1 MVNKAGT
8 EAQAKMIFDNMADVA
23 RRHLS
28 VSLDF
33 MGFVPQD
40 GKLCLG
46 RRVTGAIPAT
56 ASAAAF
62 SRIAESLADWPCPDD
77 EERGL
82 KHFMEC
88 LLLSSQNS
96 SSNAATAGGAI

>member
-1 MVNKAGT
+1 
-8 EAQAKMIFDNMADVA
+8 
-23 RRHLS
+23 
-28 VSLDF
+28 

-62 SRIAESLADWPCPDD
+62 SRIAESLAGWSCPDD

-82 KHFMEC
+82 RHFMEC

-96 SSNAATAGGAI
+96 NSNAATAGGVI